1 MEYLSDIREF
11 RLLRNYINND
21 PVCDYFELQTHL
33 NNNMN
38 FEKDVHNYFNKYVNK
53 ISSDYI
59 DDFINNLI
67 NRCKYFYPKLSIN
80 KFNNIDQTI
89 DKIYHNIPLIINPIL
104 MNDKYKLIV
113 KCDFMIKKDIFMK
126 IFDQINNISF
136 SQINNNEYWTGSRN
150 S

>member
-33 NNNMN
+33 NNNLH

-59 DDFINNLI
+59 DDF
-67 NRCKYFYPKLSIN
+67 
-80 KFNNIDQTI
+80 FNNIIKITKQYYPDLIINKYNNIDTTI
-89 DKIYHNIPLIINPIL
+89 SKIYDNTPLIINPML
-104 MNDKYKLIV
+104 LNDKYKLIV
-113 KCDFMIKKDIFMK
+113 KCDIMIKKHLFIK
-126 IFDQINNISF
+126 IFNEITNI
-136 SQINNNEYWTGSRN
+136 
-150 S
+150 